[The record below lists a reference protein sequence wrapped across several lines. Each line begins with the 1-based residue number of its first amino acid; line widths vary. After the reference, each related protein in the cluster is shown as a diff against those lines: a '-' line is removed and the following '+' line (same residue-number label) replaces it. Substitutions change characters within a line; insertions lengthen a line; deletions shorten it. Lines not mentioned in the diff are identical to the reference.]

1 MTCKT
6 REICGDWALDIHL
19 PDETVTIYFNS
30 RQNAENVKRII
41 ETDMSVPN
49 VATVCDMV
57 EVVRCE
63 DCNYYAKA
71 KAMASVAKQMINNA
85 DVILRTDKVV
95 NNSGRRADRVVGE

>member
-1 MTCKT
+1 M

-19 PDETVTIYFNS
+19 PADTVTIYFNS

-63 DCNYYAKA
+63 DCIYYAKA
-71 KAMASVAKQMINNA
+71 K
-85 DVILRTDKVV
+85 VIEKGFLICPANGMYIMEEDYC
-95 NNSGRRADRVVGE
+95 SYGERMEKND

>member
-19 PDETVTIYFNS
+19 PDETVTIHFNS

-71 KAMASVAKQMINNA
+71 KVNEKGFLICPASGMDITEE
-85 DVILRTDKVV
+85 DYC
-95 NNSGRRADRVVGE
+95 SYGERMEEV